1 MSESAV
7 EFRKLPLRKVIWG
20 AFSLSWQNRA
30 SLFSATSRPLL
41 ALIACSLASEVT
53 RFSQSLTLC
62 WLMYLLYGIATSW
75 LAVTVHRLVLLE
87 TSDASEISAQ
97 AAKRIGLFLAFLV
110 GVWLLYA
117 ALVLLIMSG
126 VMNAFLMRYVPAGGE
141 RPELSVPMEW
151 INSAARVLAFV
162 VVARFSL
169 VFPAI
174 AIDQQPD
181 LVAAWRASK
190 RNAWR
195 LAVVVGVLP
204 WCLHQFAQIIYR
216 DGASPAEFAMIVVLT
231 TLFTVI
237 EIVALSLSYWELTSP
252 APPPTDPP
260 A

>member
-1 MSESAV
+1 MSEPAV
-7 EFRKLPLRKVIWG
+7 ESRKLPLRKVIWG

-30 SLFSATSRPLL
+30 SLFSATSWPLL
-41 ALIACSLASEVT
+41 ALIACSLASEVA
-53 RFSQSLTLC
+53 RFSESQVMS
-62 WLMYLLYGIATSW
+62 WFMYLLYGIATSW

-87 TSDASEISAQ
+87 TSDAREISAQ
-97 AAKRIGLFLAFLV
+97 SAKRIGLFLAFLV
-110 GVWLLYA
+110 GVWLMYA
-117 ALVLLIMSG
+117 ALVLLMMSG
-126 VMNAFLMRYVPAGGE
+126 VLNAFLLRFVPAGGE
-141 RPELSVPMEW
+141 RPELPVPMEW
-151 INSAARVLAFV
+151 INSVATVLAFV
-162 VVARFSL
+162 VIARFSL

-204 WCLHQFAQIIYR
+204 WSLNRFAEFIYR
-216 DGASPAEFAMIVVLT
+216 DGATPAEFAMIVVLIT
-231 TLFTVI
+231 FFTVI

-252 APPPTDPP
+252 EPPPTDPP